1 MGKGKRA
8 PAKKAPKERF
18 AVLKLGG
25 VKKQHRYKPG
35 TVAIREIRRYQKSTE
50 RLIPQAPMRRLV
62 NELMADFQPAQ
73 DKRMAGAARSALGEA
88 CEHYAVSLFE
98 DTNLCAIHGGRVGIR
113 KDDVKLAMKLSGRE
127 RRVW

>member
-1 MGKGKRA
+1 MGKRA
-8 PAKKAPKERF
+8 PAKKAPKNRF
-18 AVLKLGG
+18 AVLGLMGG
-25 VKKQHRYKPG
+25 VKKAHRFKPG

-50 RLIPQAPMRRLV
+50 QLIPQAPMRRLV

-88 CEHYAVSLFE
+88 CEHYCVSLFE
-98 DTNLCAIHGGRVGIR
+98 DTNLCAIHAKRVGIR